1 MNNLITSMN
10 KAEINQNNQEKVID
24 SILEGTERMA
34 RIPYVKRLLFC
45 WWKWRNLSRNTLPPQ
60 LDLKN
65 DHVDASR
72 SRNDLI
78 NAGACDFE
86 MFRLD
91 RIINKRNLSRNTLP
105 PQLDLKNDHVDASR
119 SRNDLINAGA
129 CDFEMFRLDR
139 IINKLEPSLKEAVYA
154 FYGHRSLRG
163 VIHAAD
169 ELGICK
175 RTMIRR
181 LCRIDQAIAEA
192 LDELRNKEE
201 SC

>member
-1 MNNLITSMN
+1 MNNSITSMN
-10 KAEINQNNQEKVID
+10 KAEINQHNQEKVID

-45 WWKWRNLSRNTLPPQ
+45 WWKW
-60 LDLKN
+60 
-65 DHVDASR
+65 
-72 SRNDLI
+72 
-78 NAGACDFE
+78 
-86 MFRLD
+86 
-91 RIINKRNLSRNTLP
+91 RNLSRNTLP

-181 LCRIDQAIAEA
+181 LCRVDQAIAEA

>member
-1 MNNLITSMN
+1 MNNSITSMN
-10 KAEINQNNQEKVID
+10 KAEIKQHNQEKVID

-45 WWKWRNLSRNTLPPQ
+45 WWKW
-60 LDLKN
+60 
-65 DHVDASR
+65 
-72 SRNDLI
+72 
-78 NAGACDFE
+78 
-86 MFRLD
+86 
-91 RIINKRNLSRNTLP
+91 RNLSRNTLP

-181 LCRIDQAIAEA
+181 LCRVDQAIAEA

>member
-1 MNNLITSMN
+1 MN
-10 KAEINQNNQEKVID
+10 KAEINPNNQEKVILKG
-24 SILEGTERMA
+24 SERMA

-45 WWKWRNLSRNTLPPQ
+45 WWKWRNCC
-60 LDLKN
+60 
-65 DHVDASR
+65 R
-72 SRNDLI
+72 S
-78 NAGACDFE
+78 
-86 MFRLD
+86 
-91 RIINKRNLSRNTLP
+91 TLP

-181 LCRIDQAIAEA
+181 LCRVDQAIAEA

>member
-1 MNNLITSMN
+1 MNNLIKSMN

-91 RIINKRNLSRNTLP
+91 RIINK
-105 PQLDLKNDHVDASR
+105 
-119 SRNDLINAGA
+119 
-129 CDFEMFRLDR
+129 
-139 IINKLEPSLKEAVYA
+139 LEPSLKEAVYA

-181 LCRIDQAIAEA
+181 LCRADQAIAEA

>member
-1 MNNLITSMN
+1 MNNSITSMN
-10 KAEINQNNQEKVID
+10 KAEINQRNQEKVID
-24 SILEGTERMA
+24 SILEGKERMA
-34 RIPYVKRLLFC
+34 RIPYVKRLLFR

-91 RIINKRNLSRNTLP
+91 RIIS
-105 PQLDLKNDHVDASR
+105 
-119 SRNDLINAGA
+119 
-129 CDFEMFRLDR
+129 
-139 IINKLEPSLKEAVYA
+139 KLEPSLKEAVYA
-154 FYGHRSLRG
+154 FYGHRGLRG
-163 VIHAAD
+163 LIHAAD
-169 ELGICK
+169 ELGITK
-175 RTMIRR
+175 SSMSRR
-181 LCRIDQAIAEA
+181 LSCADRAIAEA
-192 LDELRNKEE
+192 LDELRNKEK

>member
-1 MNNLITSMN
+1 MNNSITSMN
-10 KAEINQNNQEKVID
+10 KAEINQHNQEKMID
-24 SILEGTERMA
+24 SILEGKERMA
-34 RIPYVKRLLFC
+34 RIPYVKRLLFR

-86 MFRLD
+86 MFRL
-91 RIINKRNLSRNTLP
+91 N
-105 PQLDLKNDHVDASR
+105 
-119 SRNDLINAGA
+119 
-129 CDFEMFRLDR
+129 R

-154 FYGHRSLRG
+154 FYGHRGLRG
-163 VIHAAD
+163 LIHAAD
-169 ELGICK
+169 ELGITK
-175 RTMIRR
+175 SSMSRR
-181 LCRIDQAIAEA
+181 LSCADRAIAEA
-192 LDELRNKEE
+192 LDELRNKEK

>member
-1 MNNLITSMN
+1 MN
-10 KAEINQNNQEKVID
+10 KTIEQTNEQSLNNFFDDI
-24 SILEGTERMA
+24 GTAPMT

-45 WWKWRNLSRNTLPPQ
+45 WWKW
-60 LDLKN
+60 
-65 DHVDASR
+65 
-72 SRNDLI
+72 
-78 NAGACDFE
+78 
-86 MFRLD
+86 
-91 RIINKRNLSRNTLP
+91 RNLSRNTLP

-181 LCRIDQAIAEA
+181 LCRVDQAIAEA

>member
-1 MNNLITSMN
+1 MNNSITSMN
-10 KAEINQNNQEKVID
+10 KAEINQHNQEKMID
-24 SILEGTERMA
+24 SILEGKERMA

-78 NAGACDFE
+78 NA
-86 MFRLD
+86 
-91 RIINKRNLSRNTLP
+91 S
-105 PQLDLKNDHVDASR
+105 
-119 SRNDLINAGA
+119 A

-154 FYGHRSLRG
+154 FYGHRGLRG
-163 VIHAAD
+163 LIHAAD
-169 ELGICK
+169 ELGITK
-175 RTMIRR
+175 SSMSRR
-181 LCRIDQAIAEA
+181 LSCADRAIAEA
-192 LDELRNKEE
+192 LDELRNKEK

>member
-1 MNNLITSMN
+1 MN
-10 KAEINQNNQEKVID
+10 KAEINQHNQEKMID
-24 SILEGTERMA
+24 SILEGKERMA
-34 RIPYVKRLLFC
+34 RIPYVKRLLFR
-45 WWKWRNLSRNTLPPQ
+45 WWKW
-60 LDLKN
+60 
-65 DHVDASR
+65 
-72 SRNDLI
+72 
-78 NAGACDFE
+78 
-86 MFRLD
+86 
-91 RIINKRNLSRNTLP
+91 RNLSRNTLP

-181 LCRIDQAIAEA
+181 LCRVDQAIAEA

>member
-1 MNNLITSMN
+1 MN
-10 KAEINQNNQEKVID
+10 KAEINQHNQEKVID

-45 WWKWRNLSRNTLPPQ
+45 WWKWRNLSRN
-60 LDLKN
+60 N
-65 DHVDASR
+65 
-72 SRNDLI
+72 
-78 NAGACDFE
+78 
-86 MFRLD
+86 
-91 RIINKRNLSRNTLP
+91 LP

-154 FYGHRSLRG
+154 FYGHRGLRG
-163 VIHAAD
+163 LIHAAD
-169 ELGICK
+169 ELGITK
-175 RTMIRR
+175 GSMSRR
-181 LCRIDQAIAEA
+181 LSRADRAIAEA
-192 LDELRNKEE
+192 LDEITNKEK

>member
-1 MNNLITSMN
+1 MNNSITSMN
-10 KAEINQNNQEKVID
+10 KAEINPNNQEKVILKG
-24 SILEGTERMA
+24 SERMT

-91 RIINKRNLSRNTLP
+91 RIINALR
-105 PQLDLKNDHVDASR
+105 
-119 SRNDLINAGA
+119 
-129 CDFEMFRLDR
+129 
-139 IINKLEPSLKEAVYA
+139 PSLKDAAYA
-154 FYGHRSLRG
+154 FYGHKTMRG
-163 VIHAAD
+163 MVHAAD
-169 ELGICK
+169 ELGITK
-175 RTMIRR
+175 RTMFNR
-181 LCRIDQAIAEA
+181 LCKLDRAIALK
-192 LDELRNKEE
+192 LDELANKETK
-201 SC
+201 

>member
-1 MNNLITSMN
+1 MNNSITSMN
-10 KAEINQNNQEKVID
+10 KAEINQHNQEKVID

-91 RIINKRNLSRNTLP
+91 RIINR
-105 PQLDLKNDHVDASR
+105 
-119 SRNDLINAGA
+119 
-129 CDFEMFRLDR
+129 
-139 IINKLEPSLKEAVYA
+139 LEPSLKEAVYA

-181 LCRIDQAIAEA
+181 LCRVDQAIAEA

>member
-1 MNNLITSMN
+1 MNNPLTSMN
-10 KAEINQNNQEKVID
+10 KAEINQNNQEKLID

-91 RIINKRNLSRNTLP
+91 RIINK
-105 PQLDLKNDHVDASR
+105 
-119 SRNDLINAGA
+119 
-129 CDFEMFRLDR
+129 
-139 IINKLEPSLKEAVYA
+139 LEPCLKDAVYA
-154 FYGHRSLRG
+154 FYGHRGLRG
-163 VIHAAD
+163 LVHAAD
-169 ELGICK
+169 ELGITK
-175 RTMIRR
+175 SSMSRR
-181 LCRIDQAIAEA
+181 LSRVDRAIAEA
-192 LDELRNKEE
+192 LDELRNKEK